1 VTSQPRSPAGTSDAV
16 AAALP
21 YFVLSMGYLVVLLSL
36 GIAYVAWSPARQAI
50 PATLGPIPVGVPWW
64 GALGAVT
71 ISLYGVFFHNQKW
84 ERSFNYWHI
93 ARPFLG
99 AVLGMV
105 AYLVFVVV
113 IDATGV
119 QAKRSGTLV
128 YYLVAFLVGYSEDA
142 VQLLLKRATDVLFA
156 SGAPRSNIA
165 ASTAQGIPTHESIE
179 ARGRDSGA
187 SRAP

>member
-1 VTSQPRSPAGTSDAV
+1 VTDQPRQLDSPASIKGPV
-16 AAALP
+16 AARR
-21 YFVLSMGYLVVLLSL
+21 YFVLSMVYLVVLLAL
-36 GIAYVAWSPARQAI
+36 GIVYVSWSDLHQVLPE
-50 PATLGPIPVGVPWW
+50 TLGPIPIGVPWW

-71 ISLYGVFFHNQKW
+71 ISLYGVFRHNQKW
-84 ERSFNYWHI
+84 EHSFDYWHI

-128 YYLVAFLVGYSEDA
+128 YYLVAFLVGYSEDT
-142 VQLLLKRATDVLFA
+142 VQLLLKRATDLLFA
-156 SGAPRSNIA
+156 SGTPRSNTSEGIA
-165 ASTAQGIPTHESIE
+165 QDIPTKES
-179 ARGRDSGA
+179 
-187 SRAP
+187 P

>member
-1 VTSQPRSPAGTSDAV
+1 LSADLPAAGPKGDPARNV
-16 AAALP
+16 ATW
-21 YFVLSMGYLVVLLSL
+21 FFGLSL
-36 GIAYVAWSPARQAI
+36 GYLLILLALGVGYALWPPAHQVV
-50 PATLGPIPVGVPWW
+50 PETLGPIPIGVPWW

-71 ISLYGVFFHNQKW
+71 ISLYGTFFHNEAW
-84 ERSFNYWHI
+84 DRSFNYWHI
-93 ARPFLG
+93 TRPLLG

-128 YYLVAFLVGYSEDA
+128 YYLVAFLVGYSENT

-156 SGAPRSNIA
+156 SGP
-165 ASTAQGIPTHESIE
+165 
-179 ARGRDSGA
+179 

>member
-1 VTSQPRSPAGTSDAV
+1 MVSQPRSPLGTSGAV
-16 AAALP
+16 AGALP

-36 GIAYVAWSPARQAI
+36 GIVYAAWSPVRQAI
-50 PATLGPIPVGVPWW
+50 PETLGPIPIGVPWW

-128 YYLVAFLVGYSEDA
+128 YYLVAFLVGYSEDT
-142 VQLLLKRATDVLFA
+142 VQLLLKRATDVLFG
-156 SGAPRSNIA
+156 SGAPRSNTVA
-165 ASTAQGIPTHESIE
+165 RTAQDNPTK
-179 ARGRDSGA
+179 DSTDLGGQDGGA
-187 SRAP
+187 SRAH

>member
-16 AAALP
+16 AGALP

-142 VQLLLKRATDVLFA
+142 VQLLLKRATDVLFG
-156 SGAPRSNIA
+156 SGTPRIKTA
-165 ASTAQGIPTHESIE
+165 AGAGQDSPTKESTDLGGQDGGATR
-179 ARGRDSGA
+179 AR
-187 SRAP
+187 

>member
-1 VTSQPRSPAGTSDAV
+1 V

-36 GIAYVAWSPARQAI
+36 GIVYVAWSPARHVI
-50 PATLGPIPVGVPWW
+50 PETLGPMPIGVPWW

-71 ISLYGVFFHNQKW
+71 ISLYGVFFHNLKW

-128 YYLVAFLVGYSEDA
+128 YYLVAFLVGYSEDT
-142 VQLLLKRATDVLFA
+142 VQLLLRRATDVLFA
-156 SGAPRSNIA
+156 SGTARSNSA
-165 ASTAQGIPTHESIE
+165 AGTPQDTSTKES
-179 ARGRDSGA
+179 ARPED
-187 SRAP
+187 

>member
-1 VTSQPRSPAGTSDAV
+1 MAAGR
-16 AAALP
+16 
-21 YFVLSMGYLVVLLSL
+21 YFVLAMVYLFVLLVL
-36 GIAYVAWSPARQAI
+36 GIGYGAWSAFRQVL
-50 PATLGPIPVGVPWW
+50 PETLGPIPIGVPWW

-71 ISLYGVFFHNQKW
+71 ISLYGVFRHNQKW

-128 YYLVAFLVGYSEDA
+128 YYLVAFLVGYSEDT

-156 SGAPRSNIA
+156 SGTPRSNTA
-165 ASTAQGIPTHESIE
+165 AVTAQDISTKESTQP
-179 ARGRDSGA
+179 GGQDSGA
-187 SRAP
+187 SRAR

>member
-1 VTSQPRSPAGTSDAV
+1 MV
-16 AAALP
+16 
-21 YFVLSMGYLVVLLSL
+21 YLVVLLAL
-36 GIAYVAWSPARQAI
+36 AVGYVTWSPFHQVL
-50 PATLGPIPVGVPWW
+50 PDTLGPIPVGVPWW

-71 ISLYGVFFHNQKW
+71 ISLYGVFRHNQKW

-93 ARPFLG
+93 ARPLLG

-128 YYLVAFLVGYSEDA
+128 YYLVAFLVGYSEDT

-156 SGAPRSNIA
+156 SGAPRSNPAGGA
-165 ASTAQGIPTHESIE
+165 AQHTSTKESIRPE
-179 ARGRDSGA
+179 D
-187 SRAP
+187 